1 MTYAHEPRVGIPA
14 DVQRFFIP
22 IELDRQRV
30 LVFDNR
36 ASFLVYQR
44 YGATFFRE
52 LYEPDPH
59 NAKSFRLRSHE
70 AFEFFLWAGLLRDAD
85 AAGEVLTQEHVAS
98 LILPDTIEDLA
109 QALLIALSATRRR
122 PDKSKNE

>member
-1 MTYAHEPRVGIPA
+1 MTHTHEPRVGIPA

-22 IELDRQRV
+22 VELDRQRV

-59 NAKSFRLRSHE
+59 NPKSFRLRSHE
-70 AFEFFLWAGLLRDAD
+70 AFEFFLWVGLLRDAD
-85 AAGEVLTQEHVAS
+85 AAGEVLTQEFVAS

-122 PDKSKNE
+122 PDKPKNE